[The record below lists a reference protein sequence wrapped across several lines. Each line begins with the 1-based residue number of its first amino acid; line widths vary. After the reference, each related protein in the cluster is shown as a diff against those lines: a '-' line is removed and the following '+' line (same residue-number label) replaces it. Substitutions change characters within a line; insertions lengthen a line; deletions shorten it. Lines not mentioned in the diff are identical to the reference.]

1 MKPLFVKRSRAWFA
15 VLVVGIAMVGAGLWQ
30 APNGIS
36 TLKGSAGGGAPA
48 AEVRVTPQKMLGDDT
63 VATDPNLRGGNV
75 NEQQNTAV
83 KGSETQGTVSAKQN
97 EFFVQYRLER
107 DRTRS
112 QQIDLFR
119 EIVNNQ
125 NSPEETRKEAQRR
138 LLAITQV
145 IETEMKLENLIKAE
159 NFKDAVVF
167 VQDKSVTVIVE
178 APLLTPPDK
187 DRLTSITVRA
197 TGFSQDNVVI
207 IAKV

>member
-15 VLVVGIAMVGAGLWQ
+15 VLVVGIVMAGAGLWQ
-30 APNGIS
+30 APHGTS
-36 TLKGSAGGGAPA
+36 TFKGAGGGGTPA
-48 AEVRVTPQKMLGDDT
+48 ADVRVTPQKTPGDDT
-63 VATDPNLRGGNV
+63 VATDPTLRGG
-75 NEQQNTAV
+75 
-83 KGSETQGTVSAKQN
+83 KGTKSAKQN

-145 IETEMKLENLIKAE
+145 IDTEMKLENLIRAE

-167 VQDKSVTVIVE
+167 MQDKSVTVIVE
-178 APLLTPPDK
+178 TPVLTPPDK

-197 TGFSQDNVVI
+197 TGFSQENVVI